1 MKTLKRAEQK
11 NVAID
16 TEMYTLEEV
25 KKIMNDFQCFFC
37 IWNEDEHRSEYY
49 HSGSAYEKMCGGYRY
64 ESDPQPVRLFITDQ
78 VKELKVIYEYNYGF
92 YQTVAIMN
100 DNSMIYVKL

>member
-25 KKIMNDFQCFFC
+25 KKIMNDFQCFFS
-37 IWNEDEHRSEYY
+37 IYNEDDHKSEYY
-49 HSGSAYEKMCGGYRY
+49 YSGNAYEKMCGYCFL
-64 ESDPQPVRLFITDQ
+64 SDPQTVRLFITDQ
-78 VKELKVIYEYNYGF
+78 VKELKVIYEYSYGF
-92 YQTVAIMN
+92 YQTVAVMN

>member
-25 KKIMNDFQCFFC
+25 KQIMNDFQCFFS
-37 IWNEDEHRSEYY
+37 IYNEEEHKSEYY
-49 HSGSAYEKMCGGYRY
+49 YSGSAYEKMCGYCFL
-64 ESDPQPVRLFITDQ
+64 SDPEPVRLFITDQ
-78 VKELKVIYEYNYGF
+78 VKELKVIYEYNFGF
-92 YQTVAIMN
+92 YQTVAVMN

>member
-16 TEMYTLEEV
+16 TDMYSLAEL
-25 KKIMNDFQCFFC
+25 KKIMNDFQCFFY
-37 IWNEDEHRSEYY
+37 IYNEEDGKCEYY
-49 HSGSAYEKMCGGYRY
+49 HSGSAYEQMCGYCY
-64 ESDPQPVRLFITDQ
+64 QTDPHPVRLFITDQ
-78 VKELKVIYEYNYGF
+78 VKELKVIYEYSYGY
-92 YQTVAIMN
+92 YQTVAVMK

>member
-16 TEMYTLEEV
+16 TEMYSLEEL
-25 KKIMNDFQCFFC
+25 KKIMNDFQCFFW
-37 IWNEDEHRSEYY
+37 IYNEEDHKSEYY
-49 HSGSAYEKMCGGYRY
+49 YSGSAYEKMCGYCY
-64 ESDPQPVRLFITDQ
+64 QSDPQPVRLFITDQ